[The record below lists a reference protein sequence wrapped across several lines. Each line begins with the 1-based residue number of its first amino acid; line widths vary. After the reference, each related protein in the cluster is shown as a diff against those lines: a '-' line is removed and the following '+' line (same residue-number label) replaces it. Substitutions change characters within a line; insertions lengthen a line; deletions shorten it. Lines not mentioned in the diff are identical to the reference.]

1 MHITA
6 NTAKMT
12 PIPQLFDSSHHV
24 NVHFN
29 AALAAMNNQ
38 AIVHYLHGD
47 LKGSLALLN
56 QTLNFMKERQAS
68 SNLQRDLQRDQR
80 QRYICQPIKSV
91 PLTDDSMN
99 RLGCL
104 FPFYSR
110 PFQLVPLGDDDDQD
124 STALPLD
131 TSNQDSLLQLVVLL
145 YNTGL
150 VYHAMGIADT
160 NKTERNIHFR
170 KALHFYHLVYHTMNQ
185 PDSFSANE
193 PDHLLFLLAVY
204 NNIAFVDSYLH
215 NFCQVN
221 YWMKCFVDLIK
232 HCDDAWNNSRI
243 RLLDDE
249 DYHYFFSTVGIFQ
262 WRPLTLAPAA

>member
-1 MHITA
+1 
-6 NTAKMT
+6 MT
-12 PIPQLFDSSHHV
+12 PSLQQHFDSPRHANVHV
-24 NVHFN
+24 N
-29 AALAAMNNQ
+29 AELAAMNNQ

-47 LKGSLALLN
+47 LKGSLSLLN
-56 QTLNFMKERQAS
+56 QTLNFMKESQAC
-68 SNLQRDLQRDQR
+68 NLQRDQR
-80 QRYICQPIKSV
+80 QRYACQPIKSV
-91 PLTDDSMN
+91 PLSDDSMN

-110 PFQLVPLGDDDDQD
+110 PFQLVPLCDDDQD
-124 STALPLD
+124 SEVLPLD
-131 TSNQDSLLQLVVLL
+131 TSNQDSVLQLVVLL

-150 VYHAMGIADT
+150 VYHAMAIADT

-185 PDSFSANE
+185 PDSSWGYNE

-204 NNIAFVDSYLH
+204 NNIAFVDSYLN

-221 YWMKCFVDLIK
+221 YWLKCFVELIK

-249 DYHYFFSTVGIFQ
+249 DYHYFFSTAGIFQ